1 MVLVFL
7 VIVLLTIILLRPSVT
22 NADLFHEIQ
31 EALNSTI
38 RFRSHSHFF
47 KTLANLFLTTV
58 VPIPIPI
65 LNPRHPE
72 EVEDPTENVGCE
84 GEYCNLQHLWSLSSG
99 WKLLQRRGQH
109 GNPEDFFSSKLWND
123 YEQGFGEPEKGRI
136 LVSF

>member
-1 MVLVFL
+1 MLVFL
-7 VIVLLTIILLRPSVT
+7 VIVLLTIILLRPSVK

-38 RFRSHSHFF
+38 RFRSHFHFHFF
-47 KTLANLFLTTV
+47 KNLANPFLTTV
-58 VPIPIPI
+58 VPIPI
-65 LNPRHPE
+65 LNFRDTE
-72 EVEDPTENVGCE
+72 EVGNTNENVGCE
-84 GEYCNLQHLWSLSSG
+84 GEYYNIQHLRSLPTG